1 MVRFGGVEFNGVE
14 NKLETNEGGLKTYE
28 GGLKTDE
35 GGLKTNEGG
44 LKTYEGG
51 LKTVTSKTAVNI
63 IKLMQNNPNITVQD
77 IVNHLCIARSAVMK
91 HIKRLKDQG
100 LIERIGPDKGGH
112 WEIIK

>member
-1 MVRFGGVEFNGVE
+1 M
-14 NKLETNEGGLKTYE
+14 TN
-28 GGLKTDE
+28 
-35 GGLKTNEGG
+35 
-44 LKTYEGG
+44 EGG